1 MGSKQRELGAGSM
14 QLMHAYAPY
23 AAGLLALLVPI
34 CEPLGLH
41 TGAPGTVLHFFRCG
55 PVRALHAGRARMT
68 GPCCPAHAVCVHHH

>member
-23 AAGLLALLVPI
+23 AAALLAVLVPA

-41 TGAPGTVLHFFRCG
+41 TGAPGTVAYYFR
-55 PVRALHAGRARMT
+55 
-68 GPCCPAHAVCVHHH
+68 